1 MASTTRYRSERVNT
15 EQPLEISPEKFN
27 HAIPT
32 ANSNDVYIAT
42 TPGAPG
48 QTVTIG
54 FWAQGV
60 HIGRWTNYAELTSP
74 AFFGTYIDPFS
85 GEVVRP

>member
-1 MASTTRYRSERVNT
+1 
-15 EQPLEISPEKFN
+15 
-27 HAIPT
+27 
-32 ANSNDVYIAT
+32 VYIAT

-54 FWAQGV
+54 FRAQGV
-60 HIGRWTNYAELTSP
+60 RIGRWTNYAELTSP